1 MTELIALT
9 ATAFWLGLL
18 TSISPCPLATN
29 VAAVSFIGRRIE
41 NPRMVLLGGLL
52 YSLGRISSYT
62 ILGALLVTSAL
73 SAPLVALVL
82 EQYMN
87 QILGP
92 LLVLV
97 GMLLLELISFGSFG
111 SGLATRVQARAERLG
126 LLGAFLLGVVFALS
140 FCPVSAALFFGSLL
154 TLALRAESGVVMPAV
169 YGLGTGLPVVV
180 FAVLIAL
187 GARSLAKVFDRI
199 KSFELWAR
207 RVTGALFIGIG
218 IYYTITFTI
227 GIY

>member
-1 MTELIALT
+1 
-9 ATAFWLGLL
+9 
-18 TSISPCPLATN
+18 
-29 VAAVSFIGRRIE
+29 
-41 NPRMVLLGGLL
+41 
-52 YSLGRISSYT
+52 
-62 ILGALLVTSAL
+62 
-73 SAPLVALVL
+73 
-82 EQYMN
+82 
-87 QILGP
+87 
-92 LLVLV
+92 
-97 GMLLLELISFGSFG
+97 
-111 SGLATRVQARAERLG
+111 
-126 LLGAFLLGVVFALS
+126 
-140 FCPVSAALFFGSLL
+140 
-154 TLALRAESGVVMPAV
+154 MPAV